1 MSFVREDF
9 VGSLGTFCGRTNM
22 WRNVFSPVIPMRFSS
37 NPLLRLLELK
47 VQQVRTTFVLK
58 RRCPVGL
65 VKKGRDPSNKKM
77 RARHYVYDLV
87 EDTNVRKKKDLE
99 VILTDF
105 VAGVGNRGDRITMK
119 QNDAYHKL
127 LLPGLAVYASA
138 ENIEKFSLL
147 KDEVDYKPKFSSPF
161 VEKTMKNLQHM
172 NVIVLM
178 NKDVPWTLEPWHV
191 RISFR
196 KAGVHIPEDAI
207 SLPEEP
213 ICGPNMEMENKFFE
227 VTVTINNTEKVPVKC
242 VIHHWS
248 THVSNKLPPADEGD
262 QPRLALFPVTVS
274 GTVSNANPGLS
285 TAS

>member
-1 MSFVREDF
+1 MFF
-9 VGSLGTFCGRTNM
+9 GRTNM
-22 WRNVFSPVIPMRFSS
+22 WRNVFRPVIPTRFSG
-37 NPLLRLLELK
+37 NPLLCLLELK
-47 VQQVRTTFVLK
+47 VHQVRTTFILK
-58 RRCPVGL
+58 RRFPVGL
-65 VKKGRDPSNKKM
+65 VKKGREPSNKKM
-77 RARHYVYDLV
+77 RARHFVYDLV

-119 QNDAYHKL
+119 QNIAYHKL
-127 LLPGLAVYASA
+127 LLPGLAVYASP

-147 KDEVDYKPKFSSPF
+147 KDEVDYKPKYSSPF
-161 VEKTMKNLQHM
+161 VEKTMKILQNM

-178 NKDVPWTLEPWHV
+178 NKDVTWTVEPWHV

-242 VIHHWS
+242 IIHHWS
-248 THVSNKLPPADEGD
+248 THVSNKLPCADEGD
-262 QPRLALFPVTVS
+262 QPRMPVFPVTAS
-274 GTVSNANPGLS
+274 GTVSKANPGLS